1 MLCSH
6 GQSGGKHESP
16 QFWVCGN
23 PCILEREKIP
33 TEVIR
38 DRAECKPVY
47 QILRKLWFRLNNFRS
62 WTSLNPRPHFVLTS
76 FWGALTP
83 DATFARL
90 SVSIDCQDSRS
101 SGTIFDRSSTPA
113 NRYTHERELPTY
125 CWTDCCSSFVS
136 ISKPTCGSHS
146 DRRQRSTKSK
156 STHMSMRQ
164 QHETTQATSHS
175 IIHAHLNTT
184 PTFWVSKSTHVMTCR
199 KSFCWAPHLRDELA
213 PCGSKF
219 LEKPSPRLDICHMSR
234 KKGCI
239 RKLNKSLRSLLS

>member
-101 SGTIFDRSSTPA
+101 SGTILTDLRHPPIAIPMRGNCPHTVERTVVHRLYRSQNQHVEATRTGAKEAQNPS
-113 NRYTHERELPTY
+113 RH
-125 CWTDCCSSFVS
+125 
-136 ISKPTCGSHS
+136 TCQCQW
-146 DRRQRSTKSK
+146 DNNTRQHLT
-156 STHMSMRQ
+156 
-164 QHETTQATSHS
+164 ALY
-175 IIHAHLNTT
+175 HAHLNTT
-184 PTFWVSKSTHVMTCR
+184 IV
-199 KSFCWAPHLRDELA
+199 
-213 PCGSKF
+213 
-219 LEKPSPRLDICHMSR
+219 
-234 KKGCI
+234 
-239 RKLNKSLRSLLS
+239 SLRN